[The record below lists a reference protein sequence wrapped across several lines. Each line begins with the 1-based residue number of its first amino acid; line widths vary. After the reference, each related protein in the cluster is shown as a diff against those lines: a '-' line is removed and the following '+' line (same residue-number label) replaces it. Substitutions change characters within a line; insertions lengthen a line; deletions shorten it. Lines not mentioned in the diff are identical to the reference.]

1 MSTAAA
7 TAAAAATTAAAA
19 AVEGWIKAFKEAEL
33 EFGDSEELVAKLE
46 ELIEAAPE
54 AEEDS
59 EDSD

>member
-19 AVEGWIKAFKEAEL
+19 VEGWIKAFKEAEL
-33 EFGDSEELVAKLE
+33 KFGDSEELVAKLE